1 MRTRAR
7 DPALSR
13 WLLRRADFLQQN
25 CAIQRNAVRI
35 ALALLSSEKH
45 AAQRREKLRKHR
57 SLNYKSAALSHKAA
71 WEIKFGRADII
82 KRFLAS
88 RRSGFYFAV
97 AAKRADG

>member
-1 MRTRAR
+1 MQRYEN
-7 DPALSR
+7 
-13 WLLRRADFLQQN
+13 LRNSLG
-25 CAIQRNAVRI
+25 
-35 ALALLSSEKH
+35 
-45 AAQRREKLRKHR
+45 
-57 SLNYKSAALSHKAA
+57 LNYKSAALSHQAA